1 MVPSHF
7 LDLVSYHKTSGN
19 RLTFSFTIF
28 FSPDFTSLITLPEIQ
43 ESSEPLC
50 GLLVIMIR
58 WGHMQKTQYLAIS
71 TKKISTNFIKST
83 LDLEWSVLQMIPNYL
98 YLYSSKLFWSVVSE
112 GRKYSKP
119 KNTVHQFPTRS
130 KTDFRFSLYFENI
143 YL

>member
-58 WGHMQKTQYLAIS
+58 WGHMQKTQYLA
-71 TKKISTNFIKST
+71 TYFYQENFNQLYKKYFKMKLLNPQNRSSLLDYSFFSQPMYLQWHGFSFTNDSQLFIPLFQQIALKC
-83 LDLEWSVLQMIPNYL
+83 
-98 YLYSSKLFWSVVSE
+98 SKCRQKVF
-112 GRKYSKP
+112 
-119 KNTVHQFPTRS
+119 
-130 KTDFRFSLYFENI
+130 
-143 YL
+143 